1 MNWHRISFNF
11 KKIYQDRFGKS
22 KAIVDDRPDKINEYT
37 FNCEI
42 NDPENFPDKEIR
54 KLIVL
59 NPWTAVSTPPSIQYV
74 KDKNGI
80 TQIEIG
86 FNVISMK
93 EGKMIEQKILDFL
106 QKS

>member
-22 KAIVDDRPDKINEYT
+22 KATVDDRPDKINEYT

-42 NDPENFPDKEIR
+42 NDPEHFPDKEIR
-54 KLIVL
+54 KLIIL
-59 NPWTAVSTPPSIQYV
+59 NPWTTVSTPPSIQYV

-86 FNVISMK
+86 FSVISMK
-93 EGKMIEQKILDFL
+93 EGKLIEQQIRDLLK
-106 QKS
+106 